1 MKEKIL
7 AEYNNN
13 RTQWMLQHDC
23 LNDKD
28 VLFKMMEL
36 YSAEVQSRNT
46 LSYGEIGSG
55 MRNTE

>member
-7 AEYNNN
+7 SEYNNN

-36 YSAEVQSRNT
+36 YAEFMIK
-46 LSYGEIGSG
+46 E
-55 MRNTE
+55 